1 MLERTYLS
9 KFNTIIK
16 GKNFN
21 TGLNPIA
28 ELCYGMS
35 TTRILFY
42 FDINNIKNLI
52 ENGTMPDRNK
62 IKHVLRITNAGSVD
76 FTQLH
81 NKETSTIHDCN
92 RQRATSFDLIFF
104 LVPQKWDRGKGFDY
118 STSSFNIDFYSNK
131 QADPNRLIS
140 TDGCN
145 WYQARNGF
153 KWNEEGIYSND
164 TLSKEYD
171 KFGTEEGSKIIIGR
185 QHFDI
190 GNENISLD
198 ITSIIHKMIDNEIEN
213 NGIGIAFSPRLERIG
228 NNTGFDMHTME
239 EYVGFFTDKTNTFF
253 EPFIETTYCDYISD
267 DRSNFVLNKD
277 NKIYL
282 YCSMGGTLTN
292 LDENPQVTIKNGSEE
307 IITVADGTKYEN
319 VKSKQYSNG
328 VYYVE
333 VNLPQGKFEP
343 DTMFYDTWS
352 NIIYKG
358 NTFNDVELDFTTKN
372 PKTYFNIGSSITESQ
387 NFTPALSGIKANEKI
402 KRGDIRKV
410 VIVAKVDFK
419 KADASLIDGMQ
430 WRLYTKDGERELDII
445 PFEYVNKTNN
455 ENYVIVNTNMLIP
468 QNYYIDIKVNY
479 GMQSIIHHDSLHF
492 TIVDDLNNKYL

>member
-35 TTRILFY
+35 TTRILCY
-42 FDINNIKNLI
+42 FDIDKIKHLI
-52 ENGTMPDRNK
+52 KDGIMPDRNK
-62 IKHVLRITNAGSVD
+62 IKHILRITNAGSID

-81 NKETSTIHDCN
+81 NIETSTIHDCN
-92 RQRATSFDLIFF
+92 RQRATSFDVIFF
-104 LVPQKWDRGKGFDY
+104 LIPKKWDRGKGFDY

-140 TDGCN
+140 VDGCN
-145 WYQARNGF
+145 WYQARNGV
-153 KWNEEGIYSND
+153 KWDEEGVYSND

-171 KFGTEEGSKIIIGR
+171 KFGTETGSNIIIGR

-198 ITSIIHKMIDNEIEN
+198 ITPVIHKMIDNEIEN
-213 NGIGIAFSPRLERIG
+213 NGIGIAFSPQLERIG

-239 EYVGFFTDKTNTFF
+239 EYVGFLTDKTNTFF
-253 EPFIETTYCDYISD
+253 EPYIETFYDDYISD

-277 NKIYL
+277 NKLYL
-282 YCSMGGTLTN
+282 YCSMGGTLTS
-292 LDENPQVTIKNGSEE
+292 LDENPNVTIKNGNEE
-307 IITVADGTKYEN
+307 IITGKDGIKYEN
-319 VKSKQYSNG
+319 IKSKQYSNG
-328 VYYVE
+328 VYFIE
-333 VNLPQGKFEP
+333 INLPQSQYEP
-343 DTMFYDTWS
+343 DVMFYDTWD
-352 NIIYKG
+352 NIVYKG
-358 NTFNDVELDFTTKN
+358 TTFSPVELDFTTKN
-372 PKTYFNIGSSITESQ
+372 PKTYFNIGSNITETQ
-387 NFTPALSGIKANEKI
+387 NFTPTLSGIKANEKI
-402 KRGDIRKV
+402 KRGDIRKL
-410 VIVAKVDFK
+410 VIVAKVDYK

-445 PFEYVNKTNN
+445 PFEYVNKTNS
-455 ENYVIVNTNMLIP
+455 ENYVLINTNMLIP

-492 TIVDDLNNKYL
+492 TIVDDLDNKYI